1 MTKYLLFILFTLHF
15 LLFPVQV
22 LPEEPELENFA
33 YGYEIMTEGGAP
45 IFRLPLPEKIYQT
58 VTRPDLGDIRMFNRH
73 GQRIPFAISRQKTN
87 QNTETYWVNLP
98 FFPLRGN
105 VEQFNRNLIDI
116 KVNDNG
122 KIIDIR
128 YKDETD
134 VPKNQAIESYI
145 IDLSNVKHNIDQLSF
160 IIAGGE
166 GGYLKKAFIEK
177 SDDLNSWS
185 MLVDSAT
192 LSRLNYANH
201 TLEKNNINIPNQKIN
216 YLRFTWRDN
225 SEDLKIKSVR
235 ALLTT
240 TSVEKAHKVS
250 IVSGSRSEDDSN
262 RFIYDLGGNYPV
274 DQVNVLLPDTNMLI
288 EAAVQSRNDPES
300 TWNTHFTGLFYLLT
314 MHGTDLSR
322 QPVKV
327 GPTSNRYWQ
336 VDVKTDDGIGT
347 ELPKL
352 QVAWVPHDLYFLAR
366 GEGPYT
372 LAFGSSRVA
381 APDKPVNSLMA
392 VLSDEQQQSLVK
404 VAEVGALHTL
414 RGPQALVPVKVFPW
428 RQIALW
434 IILVSAVIII
444 GVIARK
450 LYREMNQMQ

>member
-1 MTKYLLFILFTLHF
+1 M
-15 LLFPVQV
+15 
-22 LPEEPELENFA
+22 
-33 YGYEIMTEGGAP
+33 
-45 IFRLPLPEKIYQT
+45 
-58 VTRPDLGDIRMFNRH
+58 
-73 GQRIPFAISRQKTN
+73 
-87 QNTETYWVNLP
+87 
-98 FFPLRGN
+98 
-105 VEQFNRNLIDI
+105 
-116 KVNDNG
+116 
-122 KIIDIR
+122 
-128 YKDETD
+128 
-134 VPKNQAIESYI
+134 
-145 IDLSNVKHNIDQLSF
+145 
-160 IIAGGE
+160 
-166 GGYLKKAFIEK
+166 
-177 SDDLNSWS
+177 
-185 MLVDSAT
+185 
-192 LSRLNYANH
+192 
-201 TLEKNNINIPNQKIN
+201 
-216 YLRFTWRDN
+216 
-225 SEDLKIKSVR
+225 
-235 ALLTT
+235 LTT